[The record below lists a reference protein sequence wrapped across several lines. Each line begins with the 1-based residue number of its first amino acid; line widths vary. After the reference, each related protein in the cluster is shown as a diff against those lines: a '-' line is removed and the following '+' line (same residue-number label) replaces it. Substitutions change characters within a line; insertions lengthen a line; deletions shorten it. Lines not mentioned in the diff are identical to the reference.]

1 MKRFGKTSKKEVDA
15 LKFLS
20 LSNTTDELNQTE
32 SIFTQNQ
39 ISGLIRDRLKEIIK
53 LQNSINLN
61 KLDYEAKSKKKKKVI
76 SEEIH
81 CLLHFQNTYMQI
93 FYQQQMLIKNKVIYS
108 KNYVR

>member
-53 LQNSINLN
+53 L
-61 KLDYEAKSKKKKKVI
+61 
-76 SEEIH
+76 
-81 CLLHFQNTYMQI
+81 
-93 FYQQQMLIKNKVIYS
+93 
-108 KNYVR
+108 

>member
-61 KLDYEAKSKKKKKVI
+61 KLDYEAKSKKKKGI
-76 SEEIH
+76 SEKFH